1 MFANERQDTIMT
13 LLHAKGAVT
22 TAELTAMFGVSIET
36 IRRDLMQLAE
46 QNLLLRVHGGAVV
59 PGKMKHF
66 EALPHRIE
74 ENKKAKI
81 ELCETAADFVSEG
94 DMLGIDSG
102 STAMYFAEA
111 LCGRFRRL
119 TVVTHSLDVADTLSK
134 KSDFEIIVIGGYLYK
149 EENAFYGPP
158 ALDMAKKLHT
168 QKLFLTPS
176 AISLQGGVCDFCPQL
191 LTMQQSLIE
200 STDQLFILAD
210 SDKFEKHALLQL
222 CPLDEQHTYITDS
235 GLSPACRQLYEENN
249 LTVVVRK

>member
-13 LLHAKGAVT
+13 LLHTKGAVT

-36 IRRDLMQLAE
+36 IRRDLMQLSE
-46 QNLLLRVHGGAVV
+46 QNLLQRVHGGAVV

-66 EALPHRIE
+66 ETLTRRIE
-74 ENKKAKI
+74 ENKTAKI
-81 ELCETAADFVSEG
+81 ELCETAADFVAEG

-102 STAMYFAEA
+102 STALYFAEV
-111 LCGRFRRL
+111 LCRRFHKL
-119 TVVTHSLDVADTLSK
+119 IVVTHSLDVADVISK
-134 KSDFEIIVIGGYLYK
+134 KSDFELIVIGGYLLK

-176 AISLQGGVCDFCPQL
+176 AISLKGGIGDFCPQL
-191 LTMQQSLIE
+191 LTMQQALVE
-200 STDQLFILAD
+200 NADQLFVLAD
-210 SDKFEKHALLQL
+210 SNKFEKHALLQL
-222 CPLDEQHTYITDS
+222 CPLDSQHTYVTDS
-235 GLSPACRQLYEENN
+235 GLSTACRQLYEENN